1 MKIALSRGQ
10 GKYIGDLAPFKSFAV
25 SINNTEPTPMTICF
39 GGKTSC
45 SFLITDSIKINLSL
59 NDELLKVLKGF
70 SIITD
75 KLIEEV
81 YIDFYEDKEG
91 NEF

>member
-1 MKIALSRGQ
+1 MKIALSKGQ
-10 GKYIGDLAPFKSFAV
+10 GKYIGDLAPFTSFTV

-39 GGKTSC
+39 GGKTSS

-59 NDELLKVLKGF
+59 NDELLKGF

-75 KLIEEV
+75 ELIEEV
-81 YIDFYEDKEG
+81 TIDFYED
-91 NEF
+91 EFELTQEN

>member
-1 MKIALSRGQ
+1 MKIALSKGQ

-39 GGKTSC
+39 GGKTSS

-59 NDELLKVLKGF
+59 NDELLKGF

-75 KLIEEV
+75 ELIEEV
-81 YIDFYEDKEG
+81 YIDFYED
-91 NEF
+91 EFELTQEN

>member
-10 GKYIGDLAPFKSFAV
+10 GKYIGDLAAFKSFAV
-25 SINNTEPTPMTICF
+25 SINTTEPTPMTICF

-45 SFLITDSIKINLSL
+45 SFLITDSFKINLSL
-59 NDELLKVLKGF
+59 NGELLKGF

-75 KLIEEV
+75 KLIKEV
-81 YIDFYEDKEG
+81 TIDFFDDKEG
-91 NEF
+91 NEL

>member
-10 GKYIGDLAPFKSFAV
+10 GKYIGDLAPFTSFTV

-39 GGKTSC
+39 WGKTSC
-45 SFLITDSIKINLSL
+45 SFLITDSFKINLSL
-59 NDELLKVLKGF
+59 NDELLKGF

-75 KLIEEV
+75 KLIKEV
-81 YIDFYEDKEG
+81 TIDFFDDKEG
-91 NEF
+91 NEIP

>member
-1 MKIALSRGQ
+1 MKIALSKGQ
-10 GKYIGDLAPFKSFAV
+10 GKHIGDLAAFKSFAV
-25 SINNTEPTPMTICF
+25 SINTTEPTPMTICF

-45 SFLITDSIKINLSL
+45 SFLITNSIKINISL
-59 NDELLKVLKGF
+59 NDELLKGF

-75 KLIEEV
+75 KLIKEV
-81 YIDFYEDKEG
+81 PIDFFDDKEG